1 MRRKHSLRQ
10 VEKELCRLKGAI
22 TAMRD
27 IEVENGRLPLHVAA
41 IVYASQ
47 VPHIDACLK
56 YLEHLRNEGYR
67 QGN

>member
-10 VEKELCRLKGAI
+10 VEKELCRLKGTI
-22 TAMRD
+22 IAMRE
-27 IEVENGRLPLHVAA
+27 IEVQNGRLPLHVASL
-41 IVYASQ
+41 VEASH

-67 QGN
+67 QGH